1 MKKITL
7 VLAMCMAAITVQAQT
22 TFDLDWAIGINGSA
36 ASVTI
41 EPGDTVRWTWTDAA
55 PHTVTNISGQSVEN
69 FDSGTLTGNGE
80 VFSFTFNTVGENDYR
95 CEVHPGTM
103 FGTISVET
111 IASVDEKFRMNIQ
124 AFPNPVKDQLTIAS
138 LFKLDSYS
146 IHNVLGKK
154 VAASNES
161 GNLVNIDMASLNQG
175 VYFVTLTSEGL
186 ETTIQVV
193 KQ

>member
-7 VLAMCMAAITVQAQT
+7 VLAMCMAAITVHAQT